1 MKKFL
6 CIFLVLIAGAVLVF
20 GNGKKEDPEEV
31 MKAIQQVFN
40 NYSKAIMSSNVEL
53 FVSIHTDDVVKM
65 PQDAPSQIGGELLRE
80 DFINSRKKTDVKNME
95 IKIKEVEVSDDL
107 AFARGTYSMDFI
119 IKANGAVIP
128 YEGKY
133 LTVFKKQSDGSWKI
147 YRDSYSSNTPPAK

>member
-1 MKKFL
+1 
-6 CIFLVLIAGAVLVF
+6 
-20 GNGKKEDPEEV
+20 
-31 MKAIQQVFN
+31 
-40 NYSKAIMSSNVEL
+40 
-53 FVSIHTDDVVKM
+53 
-65 PQDAPSQIGGELLRE
+65 
-80 DFINSRKKTDVKNME
+80 ME